1 MNKQSSIAMA
11 GAVFMAL
18 ETGIP
23 ATAATFSGAPLFDVV
38 NNYNT
43 TIATNG
49 DMADVY
55 FPVQLDANNSTE
67 KLPITLLLP
76 GALVDKS
83 YYSNFATTVASYGFA
98 VVVPNHTQSLSASG
112 SERLL
117 AEVSQINDVLAYMVA
132 ENSNPT
138 SPVAGILDT
147 QKLALLGHSHGGA
160 VGLTGGIEGSCIFPF
175 CEGEFKRPDELVAG
189 AFYGTH
195 RQNPNTGEF
204 SPTDN
209 AGIPVALV
217 QGSLDGVATPDEV
230 QGTYELIQDPP
241 KALITVDGANHFGIT
256 DVNNPAGA
264 RPDPSSPTL
273 EQDEAIETIAG
284 WSAIFL
290 RAHVLNDADAYDYVY
305 NTGDALD
312 ENVSVIGQTEP
323 VPEPAS
329 VLGVLAFGAFC
340 AGSMLKRKIRK

>member
-1 MNKQSSIAMA
+1 MKKQSSVAMV
-11 GAVFMAL
+11 GVVFLAL
-18 ETGIP
+18 ETGLP
-23 ATAATFSGAPLFDVV
+23 AAAATFSAAPLFDVV
-38 NNYNT
+38 DNYDT
-43 TIATNG
+43 TIAANG

-55 FPVQLDANNSTE
+55 FPVQSDANNSTE

-98 VVVPNHTQSLSASG
+98 VVVPNRTRSLPAFG
-112 SERLL
+112 FEGLL
-117 AEVSQINDVLAYMVA
+117 AETSQINDVLAYMVA

-160 VGLTGGIEGSCIFPF
+160 VGLTAIEGSCIFPF
-175 CEGEFKRPDELVAG
+175 CEGEFTRPNELVAG
-189 AFYGTH
+189 AFYGIN
-195 RQNPNTGEF
+195 RQDPNTGEF
-204 SPTDN
+204 IPTDN

-217 QGSLDGVATPDEV
+217 QGSLEGVATPDEA

-273 EQDEAIETIAG
+273 EQDEGIEAISR
-284 WSAIFL
+284 WSALFL
-290 RAHVLNDADAYDYVY
+290 RAHVQNDAGAYDYVY

-312 ENVSVIGQTEP
+312 ENVSAIGQTEP

-340 AGSMLKRKIRK
+340 AGSMLKRKRK